1 MSRPV
6 GFMRRHVTTLLAV
19 GFVALTCGTIINY
32 VLIAQAL
39 QRTTQQANAGQN
51 ARQTQCD
58 REPVIKKLGLAAYAV
73 RASLPDESQVTR
85 EELARFLAQSPKG
98 CPR

>member
-1 MSRPV
+1 
-6 GFMRRHVTTLLAV
+6 MRAAV
-19 GFVALTCGTIINY
+19 GFVRRNLTSLLAFGFIALTCGTIINY

-73 RASLPDESQVTR
+73 RESLPEESRVTR
-85 EELARFLAQSPKG
+85 EELARFLGQSPKG